1 MVSDRGNWPAS
12 KESQRMSFH
21 TEIFTMGVE
30 EEYQIVDIETRELS
44 STADMLLQQARP
56 TLGDC
61 IQPELNLSQVESVSP
76 ICHSLSEVRQVL
88 MRMRRELDQFAQQI
102 GTRIAAAGTHPFS
115 HWKTQKI
122 TPKERYQ
129 NIAKDY
135 QQLALEPY
143 FGYHVHVGVEDE
155 AIALQILNR
164 ARAWLGAL
172 LALSA
177 NSPFWLGDITGY
189 ASYRTLLWSQWATS
203 GPPLTFASLAEYQEL
218 AQAMINI
225 GAIEDPS
232 KLYWDV
238 RLSARFSTIEF
249 RMADACTTIDTA
261 VMLAGLIRALV
272 ATLHSQ
278 VLRHDPVFL
287 PRPEVVR
294 MAHWQAARYGLS
306 GNLID
311 VIAQRQV
318 PASTLISQLL
328 DFVRPALEESGDW
341 SEVSHLVHETL
352 RKGTGA
358 DRQLAIY
365 QQAGSLE
372 DVVDFII
379 AETIRGTL

>member
-1 MVSDRGNWPAS
+1 
-12 KESQRMSFH
+12 MSSH

-30 EEYQIVDIETRELS
+30 EEYQIVDPVTRELS
-44 STADMLLQQARP
+44 STADALLQQAKP
-56 TLGDC
+56 TLGDS

-76 ICHSLSEVRQVL
+76 ICYSLSEVRQVL
-88 MRMRRELDQFAQQI
+88 IRMRREINQFAQQT

-115 HWKTQKI
+115 HWKNQQI

-129 NIAKDY
+129 SIATEY

-143 FGYHVHVGVEDE
+143 FGYHVHVGLEDQE
-155 AIALQILNR
+155 IALQILNR
-164 ARAWLGAL
+164 SRAWLGSL

-177 NSPFWLGDITGY
+177 NSPFWLGDVTGY

-203 GPPLTFASLAEYQEL
+203 GPPLTFASLAEYREM
-218 AQAMINI
+218 AQAMIDI

-238 RLSARFSTIEF
+238 RLSARFRTVEF
-249 RMADACTTIDTA
+249 RVADACLTIDTA

-272 ATLHSQ
+272 STLNAQ
-278 VLRHDPVFL
+278 VLRNEPVFI

-294 MAHWQAARYGLS
+294 VAHWQAARYGLS

-318 PASTLISQLL
+318 PAPTLITQLL
-328 DFVRPALEESGDW
+328 AFVRPALEEAGDW
-341 SEVSHLVHETL
+341 QEVSHLVHDTL
-352 RKGTGA
+352 RYGNGA
-358 DRQLAIY
+358 ARQLAVY
-365 QQAGSLE
+365 EQTKRVE

-379 AETIRGTL
+379 DETAKITL

>member
-1 MVSDRGNWPAS
+1 
-12 KESQRMSFH
+12 MSSH
-21 TEIFTMGVE
+21 TEIFSMGVE
-30 EEYQIVDIETRELS
+30 EEYQIVDTATRELS
-44 STADMLLQQARP
+44 STADTLLQRARS

-76 ICHSLSEVRQVL
+76 ICYSLAEVRQVL
-88 MRMRRELDQFAQQI
+88 IRMRREIDQFAQQT

-115 HWKTQKI
+115 HWKNQQI

-129 NIAKDY
+129 SIANDY

-143 FGYHVHVGVEDE
+143 FGYHVHIGVEDQE
-155 AIALQILNR
+155 IALQILNR

-177 NSPFWLGDITGY
+177 NSPFWLGDSTGY

-203 GPPLTFASLAEYQEL
+203 GPPLTFASLAEYREL
-218 AQAMINI
+218 AQAMIDI

-238 RLSARFSTIEF
+238 RLSARFRTIEF
-249 RMADACTTIDTA
+249 RVADACTTIDTA

-272 ATLHSQ
+272 ATLNAQ
-278 VLRHDPVFL
+278 VLRREPVFL

-318 PASTLISQLL
+318 PAPALITQLL
-328 DFVRPALEESGDW
+328 DFVRPALQESGDW
-341 SEVSHLVHETL
+341 SEVSSLVHDTL
-352 RKGTGA
+352 RNGTGA
-358 DRQLAIY
+358 ARQLAVY
-365 QQAGSLE
+365 EQTGRLE

-379 AETIRGTL
+379 AETARGTL